1 MHRHV
6 AQRRQ
11 CRDAHD
17 RGRFL
22 WCRLF
27 DPGELHVRRASDADE
42 DRVRPAMVSVDRA
55 APVRFL
61 RTAYDA
67 ADWVAV
73 FLKTYRTGEVAQRV
87 LPVSAAASARFQ
99 AWLRHLNA
107 NGWNVY
113 VSVNAVLPGR
123 SRTRRSIASVR
134 HVFLEKDADGPG
146 LLAALTTRPDLP
158 PPSYVLHSSPGRLH
172 VLWRTQGFS
181 RADVEELQKRLAR
194 ELETD
199 PAATSCSQTTRL
211 PGFMNHKYERPW
223 PVFVEYLR

>member
-1 MHRHV
+1 MHRYV
-6 AQRRQ
+6 AQRRHG
-11 CRDAHD
+11 RDAHD

-27 DPGELHVRRASDADE
+27 DAGELHVHRASGADE

-55 APVRFL
+55 APIRFL

-87 LPVSAAASARFQ
+87 LPVSDAASSHFQ

-107 NGWNVY
+107 KGWNVY

-123 SRTRRSIASVR
+123 SRTRRSIAAVR
-134 HVFLEKDADGPG
+134 HVFLEEDRDGPA
-146 LLAALTTRPDLP
+146 LLAKLRSRGDLP
-158 PPSYVLHSSPGRLH
+158 PVSYVLNSSPGPTARL
-172 VLWRTQGFS
+172 LAGY
-181 RADVEELQKRLAR
+181 ELRV
-194 ELETD
+194 
-199 PAATSCSQTTRL
+199 
-211 PGFMNHKYERPW
+211 G
-223 PVFVEYLR
+223 LRGV